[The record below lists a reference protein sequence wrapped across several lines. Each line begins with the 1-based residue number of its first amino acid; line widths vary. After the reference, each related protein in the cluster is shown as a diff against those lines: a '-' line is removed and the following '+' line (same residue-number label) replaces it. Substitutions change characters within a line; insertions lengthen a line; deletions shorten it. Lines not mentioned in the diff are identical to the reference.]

1 MNHITEEKIYALALY
16 EAQGLGSAGLRKLL
30 DAFGSPAEIMEQK
43 EEEIEK
49 VLGRKLVTNIF
60 SKHRKNRDGFWQDCY
75 NAYQKMESEGIHF
88 CYCREEEYPK
98 RLLEIPDYP
107 FGLYY
112 KGSLPKENLPCVSI
126 IGARECSEYGRKCA
140 ELYGKILASYGVQII
155 SGMARGVDGIS
166 QTAALEVGGTSF
178 GILGSGVDVCYPREN
193 SRLYEALI
201 KEGGVISEFAPGT
214 EAKSSFFPMR
224 NRIISGL
231 ADILLVVEA
240 RKKSGTYITVCQA
253 LEQGKEIFAVP
264 GRITDGLSDGCNR
277 LIEAGAGIATDPVV
291 ILEALGCMEGNLNS
305 QMKIETAGKARGIK
319 TTEGAKTVEDGAKVQ
334 ENHRDNSS
342 DAADENL
349 PNIVEDHRKREYD
362 VLFDDEADHVEKCAV
377 MKALEETPK
386 RMEEILEE
394 IRHYG
399 VDLSYTDLLCLL
411 TELCIEGRA
420 EGGGDYYRAIR

>member
-16 EAQGLGSAGLRKLL
+16 EAHGLGSAGLRKLL
-30 DAFGSPAEIMEQK
+30 DAFGSPTEIMEQK

-305 QMKIETAGKARGIK
+305 QMKIENTGKVRSTKATEVTKIAKDIEK
-319 TTEGAKTVEDGAKVQ
+319 TIGEEPRIQD
-334 ENHRDNSS
+334 SS
-342 DAADENL
+342 M
-349 PNIVEDHRKREYD
+349 I
-362 VLFDDEADHVEKCAV
+362 FDDEADHVEKCAV

>member
-1 MNHITEEKIYALALY
+1 
-16 EAQGLGSAGLRKLL
+16 
-30 DAFGSPAEIMEQK
+30 
-43 EEEIEK
+43 
-49 VLGRKLVTNIF
+49 
-60 SKHRKNRDGFWQDCY
+60 
-75 NAYQKMESEGIHF
+75 
-88 CYCREEEYPK
+88 
-98 RLLEIPDYP
+98 LEIPDYP

-305 QMKIETAGKARGIK
+305 QMKIENTGKVRSTKATEVTKIAKDIEK
-319 TTEGAKTVEDGAKVQ
+319 TIGEEPRIQD
-334 ENHRDNSS
+334 SS
-342 DAADENL
+342 M
-349 PNIVEDHRKREYD
+349 I
-362 VLFDDEADHVEKCAV
+362 FDDEADHVEKCAV